1 MNECIDSTM
10 GHIHV
15 YFIVLFTS
23 DDPDKQH
30 NKVYVDAKVCFP
42 SLGADTASR
51 VRSNL
56 MRASLQTKLQRVV
69 VVKRETVR
77 IIRLAT

>member
-42 SLGADTASR
+42 SL
-51 VRSNL
+51 
-56 MRASLQTKLQRVV
+56 
-69 VVKRETVR
+69 
-77 IIRLAT
+77 